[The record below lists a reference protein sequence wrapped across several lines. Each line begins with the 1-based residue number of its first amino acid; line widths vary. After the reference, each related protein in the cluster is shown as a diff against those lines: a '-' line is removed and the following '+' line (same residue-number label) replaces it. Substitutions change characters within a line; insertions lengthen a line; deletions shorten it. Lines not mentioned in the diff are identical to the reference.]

1 MAGSEKHT
9 PPTGGTMGFLA
20 MLLVF
25 AMLGGAAGFSL
36 KFVMPGGEKTGS
48 DATKSDASH
57 EAVKPSGTDADKPGA
72 KSGTDPSKELLMAL
86 EPIVVTLAESKGAR
100 LRIEAS
106 VIFVEVSKVD
116 RGLLLREMAQDLMTF
131 LRTTTLA
138 QIETASGL
146 EFLREDLAELVQLRS
161 KGSARGIVIKALM
174 VE

>member
-1 MAGSEKHT
+1 MAGSEKQT
-9 PPTGGTMGFLA
+9 SSSGGTMGFLVV
-20 MLLVF
+20 LLVL
-25 AMLGGAAGFSL
+25 AVLGGGAGFSL
-36 KFVMPGGEKTGS
+36 KFMMPGGEKTGS
-48 DATKSDASH
+48 EVKSIGA
-57 EAVKPSGTDADKPGA
+57 DADNHGA
-72 KSGTDPSKELLMAL
+72 KSGTDSSKELLMAL

-106 VIFVEVSKVD
+106 VIFAEASKVD

-146 EFLREDLAELVQLRS
+146 EYLREDLGELVQLRS